1 MKQAL
6 ISTFVLLVLAS
17 TSAVADNRP
26 IKLSEIQDLHRGGVQ
41 VQDILLKMNGR
52 GVGFALT
59 SSAQR
64 KLRSWGFTN
73 EDIEHVRGII
83 AGKKYVPPR
92 DAREAEAG
100 GDNDAPNGKDKFPIG
115 HGHHDDYAQIM
126 DKVLSRSINAA
137 KLGYR
142 TQKTDRAILHCSA
155 RMSREVMPLLQNI
168 EKTLVADFPPALANA
183 TQPRTTLF
191 VIADNERDFKRFFN
205 VLMQSYDKQW
215 PGYADGIQIT
225 DETFWVLGNA
235 IIINGDAWRGKDKRQ
250 RIMAFGYGYMVIS
263 QISDYRC
270 PEGLAAGFGNV
281 LETRVAGSPWVTL
294 LPESGEEDNEIPN
307 WSAFVRDQL
316 AANRLDTIE
325 EVCLYSVPR
334 MHHRHYAT
342 AWSLAEDL
350 VKDPMV
356 FYRFVDETATDAQT
370 PHPKLLAETYGSDL
384 KAMHERWAK
393 TIGGQ

>member
-1 MKQAL
+1 MKPTL
-6 ISTFVLLVLAS
+6 ISVFTLVMLAS
-17 TSAVADNRP
+17 TVAIADNRP
-26 IKLSEIQDLHRGGVQ
+26 VKLSEIQDLHREGVQ
-41 VQDILLKMNGR
+41 AHDILLKMNER

-73 EDIEHVRGII
+73 VDIEHVRGII
-83 AGKKYVPPR
+83 AGKKYAPPQDVPR
-92 DAREAEAG
+92 GEAG
-100 GDNDAPNGKDKFPIG
+100 DDNNTANGEDHFPIG

-126 DKVLSRSINAA
+126 DKVLSRSITTG

-142 TQKTDRAILHCSA
+142 TQKTDRAMLHCSA
-155 RMSREVMPLLQNI
+155 RMSREVMPLLKNI
-168 EKTLVADFPPALANA
+168 EKTLVAEFPAALANA
-183 TQPRTTLF
+183 TQPKTTLLF
-191 VIADNERDFKRFFN
+191 IADNDRDFKRFFG

-215 PGYADGIQIT
+215 PGYAKGIRIT

-235 IIINGDAWRGKDKRQ
+235 ILINGDAWRDKEKRQ

-263 QISDYRC
+263 QIGDYRC
-270 PEGLAAGFGNV
+270 PEGLATGFGNA

-294 LPESGEEDNEIPN
+294 LPESGEEDNEIAN
-307 WSAFVRDQL
+307 WAAFIRDQL

-342 AWSLAEDL
+342 AWSLTEDL
-350 VKDPMV
+350 VKDPMA
-356 FYRFVDETATDAQT
+356 FYRFVDETASDVDT
-370 PHPKLLAETYGSDL
+370 PHPKLLAETCDTEL
-384 KAMHERWAK
+384 KVMHERWTK
-393 TIGGQ
+393 TIGGN